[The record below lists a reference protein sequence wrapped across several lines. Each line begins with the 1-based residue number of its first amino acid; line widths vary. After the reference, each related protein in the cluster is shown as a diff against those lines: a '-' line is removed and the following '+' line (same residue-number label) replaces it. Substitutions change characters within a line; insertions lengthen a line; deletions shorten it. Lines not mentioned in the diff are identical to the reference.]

1 MAFNLTRMTVY
12 ALISAIEQDLRDM
25 VTSHMTDKTLL
36 TESLV
41 ERASL
46 RFMKDNELS
55 LAGDEDIGLE
65 DLVSYFDLGDTFQ
78 VINANKSLFPS
89 QLISHIKANT
99 KSLELLVPIRN
110 RVMHIRPLDFEDLPS
125 TSSLCQ
131 MLVKEEPD
139 FWRNTVDTLGRL
151 DAEPSFVL
159 SLEIPSLDEITS
171 VKHNLPLP
179 DFDETGLIGRDEDV
193 DKVKRLCLGGFPVIS
208 IVGEGGVGKTALA
221 LKVAYELLEDPCCP
235 FDAVIWVSSK
245 TSQITVNEIVE
256 FKGAISDSLGM
267 FNEIESELIGEGIS
281 KKESFDEIIDYLA
294 TFKIALFI
302 DNLETILDDNIREF
316 IGSLPSGSKIII
328 TSRIGLGAFEY
339 PVKLQGIEEG
349 YASQLL
355 RTLSKLRGIDTLA
368 KLPQKTLIKYVNRM
382 HRNPSYIKWFVSSVQ
397 TGLAPEVVLQH
408 SDLFLEF
415 CMSNVYKYLSPNART
430 LTDAMQ
436 CAHGLKDLPELAY
449 LTEFDALTVQKATQ
463 ELMATNMMT
472 QSSDS
477 KGASVKTRYQLSELA
492 RAYLS
497 KHHKPSQATQKQI
510 RAKQN
515 QLNSV
520 FERQMKRRSNNKYQ
534 KKNIKFRDKSDRV
547 VAKMLTDAITHLN
560 NNQYGLAYDLL
571 DEAHRMSPDYFEVPR
586 VFAQYYEIIGN
597 IAEAREQYELAIVL
611 EPDAPQ
617 LHHWFGK
624 FLLQKDDNVDEAI
637 VQFQRANK
645 LDPSS
650 FDTALSLARCFM
662 FASNYDETEKLLA
675 TLKEDFDRSPEHLQK
690 IYLDTEIQ
698 ISYRLADDFCRDGN
712 IKASLERLERMREL
726 FDALPEHFKDRYMR
740 KKLAKAKYTFSHVQ
754 KSTDFDL
761 QERISQFGQWLHTES
776 TDG

>member
-12 ALISAIEQDLRDM
+12 ALISAVEQDLRNM
-25 VTSHMTDKTLL
+25 VTNHMTDVSMLN
-36 TESLV
+36 ESLV

-46 RFMKDNELS
+46 RFTKDNEVS
-55 LAGDEDIGLE
+55 VSRDEEVGLE

-78 VINANKSLFPS
+78 VINGNKSLFPS

-99 KSLELLVPIRN
+99 KQLELLVPIRN

-125 TSSLCQ
+125 TSSLCKKF
-131 MLVKEEPD
+131 VKEEPD
-139 FWRNTVDTLGRL
+139 FWRNTVDTLRRL
-151 DAEPSFVL
+151 DSEPSFVL
-159 SLEIPSLDEITS
+159 SLEIPSIEDNTG

-193 DKVKRLCLGGFPVIS
+193 EKVKRLCLGGFPVIS

-221 LKVAYELLEDPCCP
+221 LKVAYELLEDQNCP

-267 FNEIESELIGEGIS
+267 FNEIESELIGDGIS
-281 KKESFDEIIDYLA
+281 KKENFDEIIDYLA

-302 DNLETILDDNIREF
+302 DNLETILDENIREF
-316 IGSLPSGSKIII
+316 IGSLPNGSKIII

-368 KLPQKTLIKYVNRM
+368 KLPQNTLLKYVNRM

-397 TGLAPEVVLQH
+397 TGLAPEVVLQN

-415 CMSNVYKYLSPNART
+415 CMSNVYKYLSPDART

-463 ELMATNMMT
+463 ELVATNMMT

-497 KHHKPSQATQKQI
+497 KHHKPSLATQKQI

-520 FERQMKRRSNNKYQ
+520 FERQMKQRSTNRYQ
-534 KKNIKFRDKSDRV
+534 KKNIKLRDKTDRV
-547 VAKMLTDAITHLN
+547 VAKMLTDVITHLN
-560 NNQYGLAYDLL
+560 NNEYGLAYDLL
-571 DEAHRMSPDYFEVPR
+571 DEAHRMAPDYFEVAR
-586 VFAQYYEIIGN
+586 VFAQYYETIGN
-597 IAEAREQYELAIVL
+597 LADAREQYELAIVL

-624 FLLQKDDNVDEAI
+624 FLLQKDDNVDDAI
-637 VQFQRANK
+637 VQFQLAYK

-662 FASNYDETEKLLA
+662 FASDYDETDKLLEKL
-675 TLKEDFDRSPEHLQK
+675 KEQFGSSPEHLQK

-698 ISYRLADDFCRDGN
+698 VSYRRADEFCRDGN
-712 IKASLERLERMREL
+712 VKTSLEHLERMSDL
-726 FDALPEHFKDRYMR
+726 FDVLPSHFKDRYMR

-754 KSTDFDL
+754 KSSDFDL
-761 QERISQFGQWLHTES
+761 QDRINQFGKWLQSEAI
-776 TDG
+776 D

>member
-25 VTSHMTDKTLL
+25 VTNHMTDKSSLN
-36 TESLV
+36 ESLA

-46 RFMKDNELS
+46 RFMKDNELN
-55 LAGDEDIGLE
+55 LTDTEEIGLE
-65 DLVSYFDLGDTFQ
+65 DLVGYFDLGDTFQ
-78 VINANKSLFPS
+78 VINGNKDLFPT
-89 QLISHIKANT
+89 QLISHIKEHT
-99 KSLELLVPIRN
+99 KQLELLVPVRN
-110 RVMHIRPLDFEDLPS
+110 RVMHIRPLDFEDLPC

-131 MLVKEEPD
+131 KLVKEAPG
-139 FWRNTVDTLGRL
+139 FWRNTTDTIQRL

-159 SLEIPSLDEITS
+159 SLEIPSLDEITG

-193 DKVKRLCLGGFPVIS
+193 AKIKRLCLGGFPVIS

-221 LKVAYELLEDPCCP
+221 LKVAYELLEDPNSP

-316 IGSLPSGSKIII
+316 IGSLPNGSKIII

-355 RTLSKLRGIDTLA
+355 RTLSKLRNIDTLA
-368 KLPQKTLIKYVNRM
+368 TLPQKTLLKYVNRM

-415 CMSNVYKYLSPNART
+415 CMSNVYKYLSPDART

-497 KHHKPSQATQKQI
+497 KHHKPSQTIQKQI

-520 FERQMKRRSNNKYQ
+520 FERQMKQRSSNKYQ

-547 VAKMLTDAITHLN
+547 VAKMLTDALTNLN

-571 DEAHRMSPDYFEVPR
+571 DEAHRMAPDYFEVPR

-597 IAEAREQYELAIVL
+597 IADAREQYELAIVL

-617 LHHWFGK
+617 LHYWFGK
-624 FLLQKDDNVDEAI
+624 FLLQKDDNVDDAI
-637 VQFQRANK
+637 VQFQRAHK

-650 FDTALSLARCFM
+650 FDTALSLARCYM
-662 FASNYDETEKLLA
+662 FASSYDETEKLLDK
-675 TLKEDFDRSPEHLQK
+675 LKEQFERSPEHLQK

-712 IKASLERLERMREL
+712 IKASLKHLERMKEL
-726 FDALPEHFKDRYMR
+726 FDALPDHFKDKYMR
-740 KKLAKAKYTFSHVQ
+740 KKLAKAKYTFNHVQ
-754 KSTDFDL
+754 KSTDLEL
-761 QERISQFGQWLHTES
+761 QSRITQFGVWLNEHAI
-776 TDG
+776 DN

>member
-12 ALISAIEQDLRDM
+12 ALISAVEQDLRNM
-25 VTSHMTDKTLL
+25 VTSHMTDKSLL
-36 TESLV
+36 NESLV
-41 ERASL
+41 ERANL
-46 RFMKDNELS
+46 RFTKDNEIS
-55 LAGDEDIGLE
+55 ASRDEEIGLE
-65 DLVSYFDLGDTFQ
+65 DLICYFDLGDTFQ
-78 VINANKSLFPS
+78 VINGNKSSFPS
-89 QLISHIKANT
+89 QLISHIKENT
-99 KSLELLVPIRN
+99 KQLELLVPIRN

-125 TSSLCQ
+125 TSSLCKK
-131 MLVKEEPD
+131 LVKEEPE
-139 FWRNTVDTLGRL
+139 FWRNTVDTLTQL

-159 SLEIPSLDEITS
+159 SLEIPSIDENTGI
-171 VKHNLPLP
+171 KHNLPLP

-193 DKVKRLCLGGFPVIS
+193 EKVKRLCLGGFPVIS

-221 LKVAYELLEDPCCP
+221 LKVAYELLEDTNCP

-267 FNEIESELIGEGIS
+267 FNEIESELIGDGIS

-302 DNLETILDDNIREF
+302 DNLETILDENIREF
-316 IGSLPSGSKIII
+316 IGSLPNGSKIII

-355 RTLSKLRGIDTLA
+355 RTLSKLRDIDTLA
-368 KLPQKTLIKYVNRM
+368 KLPQKTLLKYVNRM

-520 FERQMKRRSNNKYQ
+520 FERQMKQRSTNRYQ

-571 DEAHRMSPDYFEVPR
+571 DEAHRMAPDYFEVAR

-597 IAEAREQYELAIVL
+597 LADAREQYELAIVL

-624 FLLQKDDNVDEAI
+624 FLLQKDDNVDDAI
-637 VQFQRANK
+637 FQFQRAYK
-645 LDPSS
+645 LDPNS
-650 FDTALSLARCFM
+650 FDSALSLARCFM
-662 FASNYDETEKLLA
+662 FASDYDETDKLLE
-675 TLKEDFDRSPEHLQK
+675 TLREQFERSPEHLQK

-698 ISYRLADDFCRDGN
+698 ISYRRADEFCRDGN
-712 IKASLERLERMREL
+712 IKASLEHLERMSDL
-726 FDALPEHFKDRYMR
+726 FDALPSHYKDRYMR

-754 KSTDFDL
+754 KSSDLDL
-761 QERISQFGQWLHTES
+761 QDRISQFGEWLQNEAI
-776 TDG
+776 D